1 MAKKDLK
8 DYQESLIRAV
18 LSDEEEDEEEYW
30 TRKAEEY
37 ALDPAKMPTP
47 EQKKQFQRR
56 LAREIHWQQRRKRR
70 RLRARRRQGRS
81 HSSHRILRKVASVVV
96 FLTVGTL
103 TLLYNTVEGFAASV
117 DNFFTIVSPEAQELR
132 ITEKVGGDIE
142 MEVSDFEGMYL
153 PSWLPDGYEITEVN
167 INNSY
172 KSIYY
177 KDQSETLI
185 TYYIVSDASSI
196 SVDNEEVISSTCY
209 IHGIPGRVT
218 EKDGKTR
225 IVWEDS
231 VYIYVLIGNTEIKND
246 LFTMAEETIR
256 VEEDGN

>member
-70 RLRARRRQGRS
+70 RLRARRRQGR
-81 HSSHRILRKVASVVV
+81 SHRILRKVASVVV

>member
-103 TLLYNTVEGFAASV
+103 TLLYNTVEGFAARV
-117 DNFFTIVSPEAQELR
+117 DNFFTIVSPEAQEFR
-132 ITEKVGGDIE
+132 MTEKRDQGFDLNPE
-142 MEVSDFEGMYL
+142 DFEGMYF
-153 PSWLPDGYEITEVN
+153 PEWVPEGYNIAEVD
-167 INNSY
+167 IQDIL
-172 KSIYY
+172 KSVFYQNQEGNLIVYRIY
-177 KDQSETLI
+177 
-185 TYYIVSDASSI
+185 SDISSVFI
-196 SVDNEEVISSTCY
+196 DNEEATESECY
-209 IHGIPGRVT
+209 IHGIPGKII
-218 EKDGKTR
+218 EKDGKIR
-225 IVWEDS
+225 VIWEDS
-231 VYIYVLIGNTEIKND
+231 VYAYVLMGDSELKED
-246 LFTMAEETIR
+246 LIMMAKETIE
-256 VEEDGN
+256 VQEDET

>member
-81 HSSHRILRKVASVVV
+81 HSSHRLLRKVASVVV

-117 DNFFTIVSPEAQELR
+117 DNFLTIVSPVAQEFR
-132 ITEKVGGDIE
+132 MTEKIGGDIE
-142 MEVSDFEGMYL
+142 MDPADFAGMYF
-153 PSWLPDGYEITEVN
+153 PEWVPEGYN
-167 INNSY
+167 IADINIQNTL
-172 KSIYY
+172 KSIFYE
-177 KDQSETLI
+177 DNENNLI
-185 TYYIVSDASSI
+185 VYRIYTELNSVF
-196 SVDNEEVISSTCY
+196 VDNENIVEANCY
-209 IHGIPGRVT
+209 IHGFPGRVI
-218 EKDGKTR
+218 EKDGKIR
-225 IVWEDS
+225 VVWEDS
-231 VYIYVLIGNTEIKND
+231 VHAYVITGDTDLKDDLIK
-246 LFTMAEETIR
+246 MAEETDI
-256 VEEDGN
+256 VQESN

>member
-81 HSSHRILRKVASVVV
+81 HRILRKVASVVV

-132 ITEKVGGDIE
+132 ITEKKDQGIDIDAS
-142 MEVSDFEGMYL
+142 VFDGMYL
-153 PSWLPDGYEITEVN
+153 PSWVPDGYEIFDISIQDTL
-167 INNSY
+167 
-172 KSIYY
+172 KSIFYQDE
-177 KDQSETLI
+177 DQNLI
-185 TYYIVSDASSI
+185 TYFIAVNASSI
-196 SVDNEEVISSTCY
+196 SVDNEEVTSSICY
-209 IHGIPGRVT
+209 IHGTPGRVT
-218 EKDGKTR
+218 EKDGKAR

-231 VYIYVLIGNTEIKND
+231 VYAYIIVGDSTIIDELI
-246 LFTMAEETIR
+246 TMAEKTAKLQ
-256 VEEDGN
+256 EEES

>member
-56 LAREIHWQQRRKRR
+56 LAQEIHWQQRRKRR
-70 RLRARRRQGRS
+70 RLRARRRQGR
-81 HSSHRILRKVASVVV
+81 SHRILRKVASVVV

-132 ITEKVGGDIE
+132 ITEKRDQGFDLNPE
-142 MEVSDFEGMYL
+142 DFEGMYF
-153 PSWLPDGYEITEVN
+153 PEWVPEGYNIAEIN
-167 INNSY
+167 IQDTL
-172 KSIYY
+172 KSIFYQ
-177 KDQSETLI
+177 DENQNLI
-185 TYYIVSDASSI
+185 IYSIAVNASSI
-196 SVDNEEVISSTCY
+196 SVDKEEVIHSTCY

-218 EKDGKTR
+218 EKDGKVR

-231 VYIYVLIGNTEIKND
+231 IYAYIIVGDSEIIDELI
-246 LFTMAEETIR
+246 TMAERTAKLQ
-256 VEEDGN
+256 EESS

>member
-56 LAREIHWQQRRKRR
+56 LAQEIHWQQRRKRR
-70 RLRARRRQGRS
+70 RLRARRRQGR
-81 HSSHRILRKVASVVV
+81 SHRILRKVASVVV

-117 DNFFTIVSPEAQELR
+117 DNFFTIVSPEAQEFR
-132 ITEKVGGDIE
+132 MTEKIGGDIE
-142 MEVSDFEGMYL
+142 MDPADFAGMYF
-153 PSWLPDGYEITEVN
+153 PEWVPEGYNIAEIDLQNILKSVFYVN
-167 INNSY
+167 QEGN
-172 KSIYY
+172 
-177 KDQSETLI
+177 LI
-185 TYYIVSDASSI
+185 TYHIYSGANSVF
-196 SVDNEEVISSTCY
+196 VDNEDVDGSECY
-209 IHGIPGRVT
+209 IHGIPGRII
-218 EKDGKTR
+218 EKDSKIR
-225 IVWEDS
+225 VIWEDS
-231 VYIYVLIGNTEIKND
+231 TYAYVIIGDIAIEDDLIK
-246 LFTMAEETIR
+246 MAEKTEKIQ
-256 VEEDGN
+256 EINK

>member
-81 HSSHRILRKVASVVV
+81 HRILRKVASVVV

-132 ITEKVGGDIE
+132 ITEKKDQGIDIDAS
-142 MEVSDFEGMYL
+142 VFDGMYL
-153 PSWLPDGYEITEVN
+153 PSWLPDGYVIAEVN
-167 INNSY
+167 VLDGLKEICYQNKENNQ
-172 KSIYY
+172 I
-177 KDQSETLI
+177 L
-185 TYYIVSDASSI
+185 YYIFASASSI
-196 SVDNEEVISSTCY
+196 SIDNEEVINSTCY
-209 IHGIPGRVT
+209 IHGIPGRIT
-218 EKDGKTR
+218 EKDGKAR
-225 IVWEDS
+225 IAWEDS
-231 VYIYVLIGNTEIKND
+231 VYVYVIIGNADIKQD
-246 LFTMAEETIR
+246 LITMAEETAQ
-256 VEEDGN
+256 VQESD

>member
-117 DNFFTIVSPEAQELR
+117 DNFFTIVSPEAQEFR
-132 ITEKVGGDIE
+132 MTEKVGGNIE
-142 MEVSDFEGMYL
+142 MEVADFEGMYL
-153 PSWLPDGYEITEVN
+153 PSWLPDGYEIVDIKVQNTL
-167 INNSY
+167 
-172 KSIYY
+172 KSIFY
-177 KDQSETLI
+177 KDNENNLI
-185 TYYIVSDASSI
+185 IYRIYTELN
-196 SVDNEEVISSTCY
+196 SVFIDNENVVETNCY
-209 IHGIPGRVT
+209 IHGFPGRIL
-218 EKDGKTR
+218 EKEEKIR
-225 IVWEDS
+225 VVWEDS
-231 VYIYVLIGNTEIKND
+231 VYAYVITGDVEIKSD
-246 LFTMAEETIR
+246 LIKMAEETNI
-256 VEEDGN
+256 VQESDK

>member
-81 HSSHRILRKVASVVV
+81 HRILRKVASVVV

-132 ITEKVGGDIE
+132 ITEKRDQGIDIDAS
-142 MEVSDFEGMYL
+142 VFEGMYL
-153 PSWLPDGYEITEVN
+153 PSWLPDGYEIVEIDVQD
-167 INNSY
+167 IL
-172 KSIYY
+172 KSIFY
-177 KDQSETLI
+177 QNQEENLI
-185 TYYIVSDASSI
+185 VYRIYSDISSVFI
-196 SVDNEEVISSTCY
+196 DNEEATESECY
-209 IHGIPGRVT
+209 IHGVPGKII
-218 EKDGKTR
+218 EKDGKIR
-225 IVWEDS
+225 IIWEDS
-231 VYIYVLIGNTEIKND
+231 VYAYALMGDSELKEDLIM
-246 LFTMAEETIR
+246 MAKETIE
-256 VEEDGN
+256 VQEDEA